1 MSQKDRDYSEKRDF
15 IRMQIETTVA
25 LEHGD
30 TKLSGTCIDLSSTG
44 MQVLAGAQL
53 RMGDKVRVLIPSKHS
68 ELKGLDAQTEVVRV
82 SQLDDRSEEHTS
94 ELQSLMRNSYAVFF
108 LKKKKA
114 QHKNNN
120 VEQRK

>member
-25 LEHGD
+25 LERGD

-44 MQVLAGAQL
+44 MQVLASAQL
-53 RMGDKVRVLIPSKHS
+53 RMGDKVRVLIPSEHS

-82 SQLDDRSEEHTS
+82 SQLDDGR
-94 ELQSLMRNSYAVFF
+94 QSLGLAILSMS
-108 LKKKKA
+108 
-114 QHKNNN
+114 
-120 VEQRK
+120 